1 MAETTAI
8 VTVIE
13 DESKD
18 TVIARFEGLGR
29 TISSSMSNSDSNFK
43 ITCDDSCGK

>member
-13 DESKD
+13 DANKD

-29 TISSSMSNSDSNFK
+29 TISDSMSNSDSNFLL
-43 ITCDDSCGK
+43 